1 MDLQSKITEIR
12 ERVKQIDA
20 EQEKLRD
27 ERRKCII
34 KAKRLEATLEHVNQI
49 LDEKTAAEDI
59 VEISNNLK

>member
-1 MDLQSKITEIR
+1 MNIETKIQEIR

-49 LDEKTAAEDI
+49 LDEKTSAEDI